1 MDKKG
6 QNNNI
11 EKGKIEPAGFITSVE
26 TVKAYQMVSE
36 IGHVR
41 VFALLILTPVYGD
54 YIADIYM
61 SLNDI
66 GNMKHIT
73 GFKIEKADNEAKLVS
88 KLKEIAGAYSMMF
101 LPVLVKHEEIIK
113 MAAGKGDKNQG
124 SCIDRVYIYKAAN
137 RILTGEDTCTSIKI
151 K

>member
-41 VFALLILTPVYGD
+41 VFALLMLAPG
-54 YIADIYM
+54 
-61 SLNDI
+61 
-66 GNMKHIT
+66 
-73 GFKIEKADNEAKLVS
+73 E
-88 KLKEIAGAYSMMF
+88 
-101 LPVLVKHEEIIK
+101 
-113 MAAGKGDKNQG
+113 
-124 SCIDRVYIYKAAN
+124 N
-137 RILTGEDTCTSIKI
+137 RHFEPGENSQFQPGRNRQSVPEGCSQPRFGYRF
-151 K
+151 